1 LLDAG
6 EFVKTLQ
13 ERQGLQVGCPEEI
26 AFNLDWIKEAEI
38 VDAIKEY
45 GKNDYGNYLK
55 NLLIKT

>member
-1 LLDAG
+1 LNWIG
-6 EFVKTLQ
+6 ET
-13 ERQGLQVGCPEEI
+13 
-26 AFNLDWIKEAEI
+26 EI